1 MLIVEPQTEDAVADQ
16 DAYQDED
23 VLTVVAA

>member
-1 MLIVEPQTEDAVADQ
+1 MLIVEPQAENVVADQ

-23 VLTVVAA
+23 LQTVVVV